1 VRRFQSSFLTSR
13 AIIVVLC
20 IAATAVLGIAVPVVF
35 HVSWVAVLA
44 IVGAITYEWSTLWV
58 RKGTLIARRVVPQRL
73 SNGDANAVTIE
84 IESTMTAAMR
94 CSVIDELP
102 MQFQERSLV
111 LDALVLPGKRTVL
124 QYSVRPT
131 QRGEYAF
138 GDIHI
143 YASLV
148 LGLVQRR
155 FTIAAAVAVKT
166 YPSYVQMRAIEM
178 SAVSAA
184 VPVGQRRMRRLGQT
198 LEFETTKPYV
208 QGDDIR
214 NMNWKSTARSA
225 QMMVNLYQDE
235 REQHVY
241 SVVDTGRVMKLPF
254 HGLTL
259 LDYSVNAALALSRA
273 ALVRGDR
280 AGLLAYGSRQAT
292 SVRADRRSRQMTML
306 NEALYAVATD
316 FAESND
322 EVMFATLRRM
332 VPTRS
337 LLMVYT
343 NIETMGAF
351 QRRLP
356 VLRALATRHVV
367 IVTMFENTEITQL
380 ATTPST
386 STDNVYLRTTAEM
399 FAWQK
404 REVIAQMRQHGIMA
418 VYAKPEDMGLAT
430 VQRYVEMK
438 SRGVI

>member
-1 VRRFQSSFLTSR
+1 MSVLRSSFLTPR
-13 AIIVVLC
+13 AML
-20 IAATAVLGIAVPVVF
+20 AVLGIACLAVLGIVLPALF
-35 HVSWVAVLA
+35 HVAWIAVVVVACA
-44 IVGAITYEWSTLWV
+44 IAYEWGTLWS
-58 RKGTLIARRVVPQRL
+58 RKGGIVASRTVAQRL
-73 SNGDANAVTIE
+73 SNGDANIVSIDVETTIN
-84 IESTMTAAMR
+84 AALI

-102 MQFQERSLV
+102 VQFQERGLI
-111 LDALVLPGKRTVL
+111 LHGTVLPGKRTVL
-124 QYSVRPT
+124 TYTVRPT

-143 YASLV
+143 YASLW
-148 LGLVQRR
+148 LGLVERR
-155 FTIAAAVAVKT
+155 FTIPAAVVVKT
-166 YPSYVQMRAIEM
+166 YPSYMQMRAIEL
-178 SAVSAA
+178 SAVNAN
-184 VPVGQRRMRRLGQT
+184 VPIGQRRLRKLGQT
-198 LEFETTKPYV
+198 LEYETAKPYV
-208 QGDDIR
+208 LGDDMR
-214 NMNWKSTARSA
+214 NMNWKTTARTGE
-225 QMMVNLYQDE
+225 MMVNLYQDE
-235 REQHVY
+235 REQHIY
-241 SVVDTGRVMKLPF
+241 SVIDTGRVMKLPF
-254 HGLTL
+254 GGMTL

-273 ALVRGDR
+273 ALVRSDR

-306 NEALYAVATD
+306 NEALYAVSTD
-316 FAESND
+316 FSESND
-322 EVMFATLRRM
+322 EVMFASLRRL

-367 IVTMFENTEITQL
+367 VVTMFENTEVTQL
-380 ATTPST
+380 STTPST
-386 STDNVYLRTTAEM
+386 TTDNVYLRTTAEM

-418 VYAKPEDMGLAT
+418 VYARPENMGLAT